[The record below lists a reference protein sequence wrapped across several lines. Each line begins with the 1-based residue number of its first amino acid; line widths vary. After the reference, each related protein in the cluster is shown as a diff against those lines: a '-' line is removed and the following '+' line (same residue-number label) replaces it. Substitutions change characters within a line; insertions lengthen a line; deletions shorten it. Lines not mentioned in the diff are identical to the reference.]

1 MAAFPA
7 THSTLTGFLIWY
19 KDKNDGSTRNLDHVK
34 SALWNF
40 SKELGLPWLSE
51 QEEHRCRKLIKML
64 KYNDVRPA
72 NAKAP
77 LTVDFLNSIH
87 AELHSSEANIP
98 LLAAMFLGHDALL
111 RSAELLS
118 LRRADINVINQKQ
131 ICITLRRT
139 KTHRVGAAQSVFV
152 SDRQGPSAF
161 KLIRILLSGN
171 TSQSPDTPL
180 LGEGRA
186 RNWLASGIKKAVSKQ
201 GLDPA
206 LYSTHSLR
214 AGGATDLLRAGTPL
228 EIIRKAGRWRS
239 DEVLKYL
246 RDEVFL
252 ANQCADA
259 FASLY
264 TR

>member
-40 SKELGLPWLSE
+40 SKELGLPWLTE

-98 LLAAMFLGHDALL
+98 LLAAHDALL
-111 RSAELLS
+111 RSAEFLS
-118 LRRADINVINQKQ
+118 LRRADINASRFEGPKPI
-131 ICITLRRT
+131 
-139 KTHRVGAAQSVFV
+139 
-152 SDRQGPSAF
+152 RQGPSAF

-186 RNWLASGIKKAVSKQ
+186 RNWLASRRRYPNK
-201 GLDPA
+201 D
-206 LYSTHSLR
+206 
-214 AGGATDLLRAGTPL
+214 
-228 EIIRKAGRWRS
+228 
-239 DEVLKYL
+239 
-246 RDEVFL
+246 
-252 ANQCADA
+252 
-259 FASLY
+259 
-264 TR
+264 